1 MTGAHIL
8 DVVWIDFD
16 GIRNE
21 IDGILRIAS
30 QLYFRRCYTLA
41 ALEAKLKDLLARLR
55 QNSIVVLDNIVF
67 TKKSSRVARDDHSS
81 HVVSFGDSSEGDA
94 VDAHQESNPLSILS
108 SWDRFILH
116 VCTICKEF
124 NHISFVVV
132 SDSCESL
139 EPTIT
144 FKEKLVVSSVSIE
157 VASNMAS
164 KLVPDPMVSLCIFTR
179 LM

>member
-1 MTGAHIL
+1 MLCSWLTLFILWIQIFFSDNLSESTIEHAISSAGWTSLTGPILSGKSCRIRHVVGTLSRPDVTGAHIL

-67 TKKSSRVARDDHSS
+67 TIKIY
-81 HVVSFGDSSEGDA
+81 FFFIYW
-94 VDAHQESNPLSILS
+94 ILYH
-108 SWDRFILH
+108 W
-116 VCTICKEF
+116 K
-124 NHISFVVV
+124 
-132 SDSCESL
+132 
-139 EPTIT
+139 
-144 FKEKLVVSSVSIE
+144 
-157 VASNMAS
+157 
-164 KLVPDPMVSLCIFTR
+164 
-179 LM
+179 